1 MNQLAELYGF
11 PTHLIEP
18 IDWFQIFE
26 QQYCP
31 YIASKCT
38 KIRKSTPDITIG
50 SCTVTY
56 GRERK
61 PTIICPNRLLE
72 QRQIFLDCLHLL
84 TSHEPGNQLHVVP
97 EISIPGGSVDYF
109 LVSTKN
115 NRVKDFVGIE
125 LQALD
130 TTGSVW
136 PSRQKFLHTVGIKAE
151 LEETASHKTFGMNWK
166 MTAKTTLIQLNHKI
180 GTFENLNKHLVLVL
194 QDCLMEYMRREF
206 QFEHLNGGL
215 IGDSM
220 HFHIY
225 SLEQQE
231 NQSYRLNLAARY
243 STDAI
248 GVATSLGLQADANL
262 TLDYI
267 INVLETKLSSQTL
280 LTI

>member
-1 MNQLAELYGF
+1 MNQLAELYGI
-11 PTHLIEP
+11 PIHPIEP
-18 IDWFQIFE
+18 VDWLQIYD
-26 QQYCP
+26 QQHCP

-50 SCTVTY
+50 SCTATY
-56 GRERK
+56 GREQK

-84 TSHEPGNQLHVVP
+84 TSHEPGNQLHIVP

-151 LEETASHKTFGMNWK
+151 LEDTASHKTFGMNWK

-194 QDCLMEYMRREF
+194 QDCLIEYMRREF
-206 QFEHLNGGL
+206 QFEHLSGGL
-215 IGDSM
+215 IGNSM

-231 NQSYRLNLAARY
+231 NQSHRLNLAARY